1 MYPLYI
7 MPQPNKQNIWVP
19 SGSSHR
25 DVGRVRK
32 IVKEYDS
39 NLDFGKNE
47 LSGQW
52 CIFLKQ
58 GTTQASEEVD
68 LPILGF
74 NDIPHPDDA
83 LRRLHESDALR
94 TGNEIL
100 NKITRNNADIE
111 ARREVAAR
119 EASAEA
125 AEGFDW
131 GFRQM
136 GKAPHSKVFIPGR

>member
-1 MYPLYI
+1 M
-7 MPQPNKQNIWVP
+7 NKNKTNIWVP
-19 SGSSHR
+19 ESFGHR
-25 DVGRVRK
+25 EAVRVRRA
-32 IVKEYDS
+32 VKEYDP
-39 NLDFGKNE
+39 NLDFGRNE

-52 CIFLKQ
+52 CIFLKR
-58 GTTQASEEVD
+58 GTSEVTKEVD

-83 LRRLHESDALR
+83 LARLRQSDALR

-100 NKITRNNADIE
+100 DKIVKNNSDIE
-111 ARREVAAR
+111 DRREVAAQEAA

-125 AEGFDW
+125 FDW

-136 GKAPHSKVFIPGR
+136 GKAPYQKVFIPGKG